1 MSIQCDNTTA
11 IASGFSSMSVPIG
24 GGIGDGLIDLSA
36 LLAEADPLDSV
47 QIDRKTAVA
56 ITDGL
61 NNLVLATTNLDAF
74 PTLKE
79 RFGQFPLTY
88 TEVAGYMLD
97 NNVNGDN
104 VLDSI
109 SKYDSTLGPE
119 VTLTNTLSD
128 LDLFYNL
135 NYGASISGGL
145 CGAFGNTLLELIGLF
160 TLIDATATKLAN
172 LDIKNLDPMK
182 LATALAEKLKL
193 KAIKDKLLEIIDKL
207 IEKIKKKVGDAI
219 DSAISTVKGFV
230 GDPKGTLLKH
240 LSKIRTE
247 VEEFFSSETVE
258 RIRQNVEAF
267 IAEMVAM
274 FETPTIANVQLMM
287 YKLCSFTET
296 ITAILFG
303 PADEVAEIAK
313 TAEKESVVINTVE
326 KLEQQKAVKAG
337 GIRVEKE
344 VAEEIKEKSAESIN
358 QAANDNNPNR
368 YIEKVSVQTKRG
380 TRVEKVVKYRQPGEL
395 GYIDPSSGN
404 LSIPTNVDYIT
415 SSKLTDQEI
424 DAIDK
429 IDENGFGPTRLITF
443 SDAVV
448 RGKQWKGIDNSV
460 LAKLLRLS
468 QLSGE
473 KYELRQGC
481 VIAVTNRYSAQEYT
495 KVKKQGASMYHHKYS
510 GFAVELNV
518 EDSIRDKTII
528 AASRAGFTGISVG
541 KTYLRLHLG
550 ARDGAVATQNN
561 TRWKKE
567 ERFDDT
573 QATHYDTMM
582 KKHRVDGYRKKREAE
597 ENFRFFDKATHKQQ
611 ENNDGTFSFVDNN
624 SILGVNSQEEQPFSL
639 LRPTD

>member
-11 IASGFSSMSVPIG
+11 IVSGFSLEAAPIAG
-24 GGIGDGLIDLSA
+24 ELIDLSA

-47 QIDRKTAVA
+47 QIDRATAVG

-61 NNLVLATTNLDAF
+61 NNFILSTANLDAF

-88 TEVAGYMLD
+88 TEVAGYMLN
-97 NNVNGDN
+97 NNVNGAD

-109 SKYDSTLGPE
+109 NKYDSTLGPE

-128 LDLFYNL
+128 LDLFYNT
-135 NYGASISGGL
+135 NYGASIAGGL
-145 CGAFGNTLLELIGLF
+145 CGSFGNTLMQLIGLF
-160 TLIDATATKLAN
+160 SLIDSTATKLAN
-172 LDIKNLDPMK
+172 LDIKHLDPAK
-182 LATALAEKLKL
+182 LATAIAEKLKL

-207 IEKIKKKVGDAI
+207 IEKIKKKVKDAI
-219 DSAISTVKGFV
+219 ESAIDTVKGFV

-240 LSKIRTE
+240 LDKIRTE
-247 VEEFFSSETVE
+247 VEEFFSSDTVN
-258 RIRQNVEAF
+258 RIRANVEAF

-274 FETPTIANVQLMM
+274 FEAPTIANVQLMM

-296 ITAILFG
+296 ITGILFG

-313 TAEKESVVINTVE
+313 TAEKEKAVIDTVE
-326 KLEQQKAVKAG
+326 KIEQANAEKAG
-337 GIRVEKE
+337 AIRVEKE
-344 VAEEIKEKSAESIN
+344 VAEEIKEKSADKIN
-358 QAANDNNPNR
+358 EAANDNNPNR
-368 YIEKVSVQTKRG
+368 YVERVGIKNARGQTSSFR
-380 TRVEKVVKYRQPGEL
+380 EEVKYRQPGDL
-395 GYIDPSSGN
+395 GYIDPSTGT

-424 DAIDK
+424 DAISK

-443 SDAVV
+443 SDAVIK
-448 RGKQWKGIDNSV
+448 GKQWKGIDNSV

-473 KYELRQGC
+473 KYVLRQGT
-481 VIAVTNRYSAQEYT
+481 VIAVTNRYSAQEYNN
-495 KVKKQGASMYHHKYS
+495 VKKQGASMYHHKYS

-518 EDSIRDKTII
+518 EDSVRDKTII

-541 KTYLRLHLG
+541 KTYLRLHVG
-550 ARDGAVATQNN
+550 AREGAVATQSN
-561 TRWKKE
+561 TRWKKD

-573 QATHYDTMM
+573 MAEHYTAMM
-582 KKHRVDGYRKKREAE
+582 TTHRVDGYRKKRKADED
-597 ENFRFFDKATHKQQ
+597 FRFFDKSTHKEK

-624 SILGVNSQEEQPFSL
+624 SILGTNSQEESSQPFSL
-639 LRPTD
+639 LRPES